1 MADYI
6 NSLYS
11 GKILDGDFEI
21 YLGTPKQNLPSDI
34 NTTSTGALTLSG
46 FTQLSMKES
55 AIKPKYTQ
63 SYNPVVVRE
72 SRAPIW
78 YYPEEEGMGITFEL
92 KRADFDALK
101 YAIGACSVSTVSPGA
116 GQVGQS
122 IFNFGDAP
130 VNAYS
135 MLLYMLNK
143 DSYYRL
149 YHLPIV
155 IPMEDVEQEMDRANA
170 QIIPFTFAACADLT
184 QSKGQRLMRV
194 YDMTAAK
201 VS

>member
-1 MADYI
+1 MSDYV

-11 GKILDGDFEI
+11 GKILEGDFQI
-21 YLGTPKQNLPSDI
+21 FLGTPKQTLPTDI
-34 NTTSTGALTLSG
+34 NTTSTGALTMSS
-46 FTQLSMKES
+46 FTELTMKDA

-63 SYNPVVVRE
+63 SFNPVVVRE

-78 YYPEEEGMGITFEL
+78 FYPEEEGIGVTFEL

-101 YAIGACSVSTVSPGA
+101 YAIAAASVTTVAPGA

-122 IFNFGDAP
+122 IFNFGDGP

-135 MLLYMLNK
+135 LLLYMLNGS
-143 DSYYRL
+143 DFYRL
-149 YHLPIV
+149 YHMPIV
-155 IPMEDVEQEMDRANA
+155 IPMEDVEQEMDRGNA
-170 QIIPFTFAACADLT
+170 QVIPFTFAACADLT
-184 QSKGQRLMRV
+184 QTKGRRLMRV

-201 VS
+201 TS